1 MIKYE
6 RVYDRVCE
14 NCPGFLR
21 EGSRF
26 LAGKLRTGRLLKSRQ
41 RMSEGSPKDSKAE
54 SGYLVHLFVGEQNTA
69 ELAVLQKI
77 AMKFGLT
84 AWDHMTQYLPWRNR
98 AALRTTMCRII
109 RKQALSEYDG
119 IRADPIQIQKDND
132 IIAEQIQKGKGDGEY
147 LFKGGVLVN
156 ARWDRSAEEWQRVRK
171 ANAEKYE
178 ISEAQAKDITIPS
191 IISIDYMRQQC
202 FKRKQ
207 SLLVRRAALL
217 AEKARRMGIERPDLK
232 VDDLQIRTGRDIVIP
247 APSNKLSLDKNPEDC
262 FFQVAE

>member
-1 MIKYE
+1 
-6 RVYDRVCE
+6 
-14 NCPGFLR
+14 
-21 EGSRF
+21 
-26 LAGKLRTGRLLKSRQ
+26 
-41 RMSEGSPKDSKAE
+41 MSEGETKTKQD

-84 AWDHMTQYLPWRNR
+84 AWDQMTQYLPWRNR

-132 IIAEQIQKGKGDGEY
+132 IIAEQIQKGKGNDDY

-156 ARWDRSAEEWQRVRK
+156 ARWDRSPEEWAKVRK
-171 ANAEKYE
+171 QNSEKYE
-178 ISEAQAKDITIPS
+178 ISEQEAKDITIPS

-202 FKRKQ
+202 FKRRE

-217 AEKARRMGIERPDLK
+217 AEKARRMEVKNPDLK
-232 VDDLQIRTGRDIVIP
+232 VDDLQIRSGRDIVIP
-247 APSNKLSLDKNPEDC
+247 APSNKLSLDKNPEEC
-262 FFQVAE
+262 FFKPTE

>member
-1 MIKYE
+1 
-6 RVYDRVCE
+6 
-14 NCPGFLR
+14 
-21 EGSRF
+21 
-26 LAGKLRTGRLLKSRQ
+26 
-41 RMSEGSPKDSKAE
+41 MSEKKED
-54 SGYLVHLFVGEQNTA
+54 SGYLVHLFVGDQNTA

-98 AALRTTMCRII
+98 AALRTTMCKII

-119 IRADPIQIQKDND
+119 IRADPIRIQKDND
-132 IIAEQIQKGKGDGEY
+132 LIAEQIQKGKGDGEY

-156 ARWDRSAEEWQRVRK
+156 ARWDRSAEEWNRVRRI
-171 ANAEKYE
+171 NSEKYE
-178 ISEAQAKDITIPS
+178 ISEAEAKEITIPS

-217 AEKARRMGIERPDLK
+217 AEKARRNGEKSPNLR
-232 VDDLQIRTGRDIVIP
+232 VEDLQIRTGRDIVIP
-247 APSNKLSLDKNPEDC
+247 QPSKKLNLDKNPEDC
-262 FFQVAE
+262 FFKVPSDSQ